1 MELSRE
7 LQQAI
12 KAFNDDPANAG
23 NVYKLG
29 AAYWSTVLDTIGNLV
44 RENGDLNGYL
54 DEHRDFLDF
63 GLLRQVREDHDE
75 VRAKLREGDAR
86 PGGVKVVL
94 FTDWLKET
102 IARISEGDRIEFLK
116 RDINESMARIKR
128 FTTEIGSLQ
137 EARGALLGRE
147 LSGAGDAKL
156 TRQIERMSE
165 YDELVYDNLKRKKAI
180 ARGVFF
186 SVDERRSFVEG
197 EKRLQKMR
205 ERNEALGANVQ
216 STKARAELHTLE
228 TQIADRFAQII
239 DTEENIKRLEG
250 EIGEIEQ
257 KQDSMSPIEMESRA
271 RREIE
276 YLRDLVK
283 LSAKRLRVES
293 CPISTP
299 GQSCLTPAM
308 LRDCFDRVLEFD
320 PRIFCNDRVPF
331 MGKPSVLLVPG
342 NGNALYDWKNNRFV
356 VPMVPPGKNF
366 MAAVA
371 TGVIEYRLDV
381 DEDKKLLNS
390 YNKLPAL
397 KNVRSLFQLRA
408 SLTKDYIVWMT
419 SEYQGFKVLRKETRQ
434 WFEHEVAP
442 RKQEIYCPPGL
453 EQFNMSTEEYQ
464 KLLKAVESRLTE
476 PLRDSAEHDL
486 WTASILYYQQGMFDR
501 SYTCLEALLEN
512 HPDHEPAWYNL
523 GHVAMKL
530 LRKQDAIRGF
540 QEYSKRRSQSWWTA
554 VAREHIRRLQTG

>member
-1 MELSRE
+1 
-7 LQQAI
+7 
-12 KAFNDDPANAG
+12 
-23 NVYKLG
+23 
-29 AAYWSTVLDTIGNLV
+29 
-44 RENGDLNGYL
+44 
-54 DEHRDFLDF
+54 
-63 GLLRQVREDHDE
+63 
-75 VRAKLREGDAR
+75 
-86 PGGVKVVL
+86 VKVVL